1 MAKLGLSSPWIEF
14 YSEVEA
20 MFKGDPHVRVI
31 YDEENMTLKLYVDG
45 EHKAEALTQ
54 ILPTEKK
61 FGKVTLKIE
70 VIPANTGFHDTNIS
84 LYENA
89 FVGNKA
95 FSYVKKVEGLFVPN
109 FTYVVFVNEVV
120 QFFNDNLGD
129 VNGNCSTLYEILA
142 KDIFTAE
149 PGVFFCTDVVR
160 GDGLSFGRP
169 LGEWP

>member
-20 MFKGDPHVRVI
+20 MFKGDPHVRVL
-31 YDEENMTLKLYVDG
+31 YDEENMTMKLYVEG
-45 EHKAEALTQ
+45 EHKSDALTQ
-54 ILPTEKK
+54 LMPTEKK

-70 VIPANTGFHDTNIS
+70 VIPANTGFHDSNVG

-89 FVGNKA
+89 FEGNSA
-95 FSYVKKVEGLFVPN
+95 FSYAKHVEGLFVPN
-109 FTYVVFVNEVV
+109 FTYVVFVNKVV

-142 KDIFTAE
+142 KDIFVVE
-149 PGVFFCTDVVR
+149 PGVFFCTDVDR
-160 GDGLSFGRP
+160 EGKSLGAP